1 MVSGSEMKALK
12 TVEKENGET
21 TTRLVSRQ
29 LRIDTPYARELC
41 MNLTRSNYLNQETH
55 GRFKITLKGKKAL
68 GWGLEDVPARSD
80 AGLASKNVQ
89 REEFQWRS
97 FSATG
102 RGRQAIENP
111 FLKPGQEDVGWKAIP
126 YGDSANR
133 FGRGNGT
140 GQASL
145 INEKTHSCG
154 FCGGTGKKE
163 KAAKCPVCLRQLPR
177 YRLPPGYS
185 MRLLQGEG
193 HGTAH
198 GAALHG
204 MPRQRHCFGSPSHC
218 LVRGLSWIR
227 RRAGN
232 GYDLPQMQRQGCCS
246 CNGNAPNRKRWP
258 KWGGK
263 LNHGHGTYEG

>member
-41 MNLTRSNYLNQETH
+41 MNLTRSNYLNQENH
-55 GRFKITLKGKKAL
+55 GRFTITLKGKKAL
-68 GWGLEDVPARSD
+68 GWGLEDAPARSD
-80 AGLASKNVQ
+80 AGLASKKVQ

-102 RGRQAIENP
+102 RGRQAIDNP

-163 KAAKCPVCLRQLPR
+163 KAAKCPVCLGSCFVTVSPPAIPCAYCRGKGMERRTGRLCTVCRGKGIVSVHLPIASCGDCR
-177 YRLPPGYS
+177 GS
-185 MRLLQGEG
+185 GAEQGTGMTCLKCSGKGVVHVRE
-193 HGTAH
+193 
-198 GAALHG
+198 
-204 MPRQRHCFGSPSHC
+204 MPRTGN
-218 LVRGLSWIR
+218 VRQNGG
-227 RRAGN
+227 GN
-232 GYDLPQMQRQGCCS
+232 
-246 CNGNAPNRKRWP
+246 
-258 KWGGK
+258 
-263 LNHGHGTYEG
+263 